1 MVLVLTTNIEEIDVL
16 SIEYIKKSIED
27 LLPVD
32 KYREIIS
39 YNDYKDVC
47 RSVLGI
53 ALLKVYLNSCGYR
66 IDSKLK
72 YINGK
77 PEICGVGIE
86 FNISHS
92 GNWVTCAFSKNKIGV
107 DIERKNYNERILERC
122 FNEKEKKY
130 IKQSH
135 DYERMMNNYT
145 KSWTI
150 KESYIKYLGIGL
162 RYGMKKILIN
172 YDERII
178 EDGTDSVC
186 FFSKEFASDY
196 VLSVCCKARERV
208 EIVKVGEQSLLNI

>member
-53 ALLKVYLNSCGYR
+53 ALLKLYLNSCGYR

-77 PEICGVGIE
+77 GHADEKLDCVML
-86 FNISHS
+86 
-92 GNWVTCAFSKNKIGV
+92 
-107 DIERKNYNERILERC
+107 DIL
-122 FNEKEKKY
+122 
-130 IKQSH
+130 
-135 DYERMMNNYT
+135 
-145 KSWTI
+145 
-150 KESYIKYLGIGL
+150 
-162 RYGMKKILIN
+162 
-172 YDERII
+172 
-178 EDGTDSVC
+178 
-186 FFSKEFASDY
+186 
-196 VLSVCCKARERV
+196 
-208 EIVKVGEQSLLNI
+208 